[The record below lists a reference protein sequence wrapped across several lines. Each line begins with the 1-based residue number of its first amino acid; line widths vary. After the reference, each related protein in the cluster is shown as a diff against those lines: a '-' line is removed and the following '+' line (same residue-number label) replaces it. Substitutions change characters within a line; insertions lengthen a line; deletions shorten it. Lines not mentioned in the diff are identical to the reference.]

1 MKKIFLL
8 LFSLALLTS
17 CNKDDDNGGGN
28 DAILGKWYVV
38 EINNSGALNLQVG
51 ECSSQSFIDFKA
63 DNTAESS
70 YYSNES
76 GTCVL
81 ESSDNDAWTN
91 NGGDKYTFAVPFE
104 DIGSLTGKVVFNSNS
119 QFTFYPDILA
129 GQNTN
134 IVFEKR

>member
-8 LFSLALLTS
+8 LFSFALLTS
-17 CNKDDDNGGGN
+17 CNKDDDNGGGE

-70 YYSNES
+70 YYSNET

-81 ESSDNDAWTN
+81 ESSDNDTWTN
-91 NGGDKYTFAVPFE
+91 DGNSKYTFAVPFE
-104 DIGSLTGKVVFNSNS
+104 DIGSLKGTVTFDSSS
-119 QFTFYPDILA
+119 QFTFYPDFLA
-129 GQNTN
+129 VQNTN